1 MGETAMTV
9 GQLTALAI
17 CVLGLGTYTSVRG
30 LLVHIKLRRALQDR
44 KNLKLPKEKTIS
56 TLMLV
61 VWSAAIY
68 LEDQILHKLDLPV
81 PELFIKVSQ
90 GVSAGLFLAVV
101 MLIINHFKPNGIK
114 RDERMLFLETG
125 LLIIMSYLILSP
137 AIMMI
142 YLRLTIT

>member
-1 MGETAMTV
+1 MTV

-30 LLVHIKLRRALQDR
+30 LLVHIKLRKALQDR

-68 LEDQILHKLDLPV
+68 LEDQILHKLDLPI
-81 PELFIKVSQ
+81 PALFEKVGSA
-90 GVSAGLFLAVV
+90 VSVGLFLAAILLVR
-101 MLIINHFKPNGIK
+101 NHFKPASIK
-114 RDERMLFLETG
+114 RDERMLFLEVG
-125 LLIIMSYLILSP
+125 YLMIMSYLILSP

>member
-1 MGETAMTV
+1 MTV

-30 LLVHIKLRRALQDR
+30 LLTHIKLRKALQDR
-44 KNLKLPKEKTIS
+44 KSLKMPKEKTIS
-56 TLMLV
+56 ILMLV
-61 VWSAAIY
+61 VLFIATY
-68 LEDQILHKLDLPV
+68 LEDQILHKLNLPI
-81 PELFIKVSQ
+81 PELFEKASNAIN
-90 GVSAGLFLAVV
+90 AGLFLAVILLV
-101 MLIINHFKPNGIK
+101 LNHFKPASIK

-125 LLIIMSYLILSP
+125 FLIIVSYLILSP

>member
-1 MGETAMTV
+1 MTV

-17 CVLGLGTYTSVRG
+17 CVFGLGTYTSVRG
-30 LLVHIKLRRALQDR
+30 LLVHIKLRKALQDR

-68 LEDQILHKLDLPV
+68 LEDQILHKLDLPI
-81 PELFIKVSQ
+81 PALFEKVGSA
-90 GVSAGLFLAVV
+90 VSVGLFLAAILLVR
-101 MLIINHFKPNGIK
+101 NHFKPASIK
-114 RDERMLFLETG
+114 RDERMLFLEVG
-125 LLIIMSYLILSP
+125 FLMIMSYLILSP

-142 YLRLTIT
+142 YLRLTIA